1 MFPMIY
7 GLLFARTA
15 IPWSLRHATVWICRA
30 THSFII
36 DIDLWG
42 DVSFFF
48 PCFFQEWDTSSN
60 CRSFA
65 GRFGHRAW
73 HESHG
78 DRLGTD
84 RPWWPCFRAHMFFYS
99 TSNRAKMPL
108 KYGEFIDRGKGND
121 NEWHFSLKLSTEC
134 CWGDILMVMSAADY
148 DDDVD
153 LSSALMHCPHGLGE
167 IRWNSATVDG
177 GLAVLIGHLHSF
189 AIVCPL
195 RPLFSI
201 VEACL
206 RGVDYG
212 EIFVKEMLEYVAEL
226 VGIPA
231 NIHVMQWIK
240 KNLWTA
246 SNS

>member
-1 MFPMIY
+1 
-7 GLLFARTA
+7 
-15 IPWSLRHATVWICRA
+15 
-30 THSFII
+30 
-36 DIDLWG
+36 
-42 DVSFFF
+42 
-48 PCFFQEWDTSSN
+48 
-60 CRSFA
+60 
-65 GRFGHRAW
+65 
-73 HESHG
+73 
-78 DRLGTD
+78 
-84 RPWWPCFRAHMFFYS
+84 
-99 TSNRAKMPL
+99 
-108 KYGEFIDRGKGND
+108 
-121 NEWHFSLKLSTEC
+121 
-134 CWGDILMVMSAADY
+134 MSAADY

-195 RPLFSI
+195 CPLFSI
-201 VEACL
+201 VEASL

-226 VGIPA
+226 VGVPA